1 VSHCKACR
9 TVAYVGRV
17 SIPMGRVGWSE
28 LVIWGDF
35 DLGRV
40 GRWGEFD
47 LTRNPSTDFGFEA
60 LDRDLCP

>member
-1 VSHCKACR
+1 
-9 TVAYVGRV
+9 VGRV